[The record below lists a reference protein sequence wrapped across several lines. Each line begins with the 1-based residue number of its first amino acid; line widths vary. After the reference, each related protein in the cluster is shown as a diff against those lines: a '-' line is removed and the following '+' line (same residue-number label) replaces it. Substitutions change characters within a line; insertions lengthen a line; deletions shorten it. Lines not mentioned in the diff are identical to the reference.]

1 MVWEQ
6 VARERGFYCCFIEIF
21 WGGISLA
28 WHASKGQVIFL
39 VAWGGNEGGEIFF
52 WRGEEDLGCRRGG
65 YFLRKKLGE
74 KDIQRSIFSWRVVT
88 ERVFG

>member
-6 VARERGFYCCFIEIF
+6 VARGRGFCCCFIEIF

-28 WHASKGQVIFL
+28 CHVSKGQVIFL

-52 WRGEEDLGCRRGG
+52 WRGEEDLGCRR
-65 YFLRKKLGE
+65 
-74 KDIQRSIFSWRVVT
+74 
-88 ERVFG
+88 